1 MAKRNTQYRG
11 CDHLV
16 YALVTADTAA
26 AYTTGEVK
34 DLAVCKSVSRTFEQD
49 SATVYGDNQAKIITQ
64 SAGKVTKSFEVFAI
78 DPETL
83 AEITGQEL
91 LTVGSGENAKKMI
104 ITKSN
109 AVAPY
114 IAVGYALYDTDDDQT
129 PCEYVWCY
137 KAKAKMPEKT
147 SATIDDGTD
156 SQGQTLEMECVQT
169 IHNFEKVGT
178 GGGGAVDMA
187 SPNLGTGYDMSKWWE
202 KVITPDNAST
212 ELASA

>member
-1 MAKRNTQYRG
+1 MAKLNTQYRG
-11 CDHLV
+11 CAHLV
-16 YALVTADTAA
+16 YAKVTADTAE
-26 AYTTGEVK
+26 AYTTDEVK

-64 SAGKVTKSFEVFAI
+64 SAGKVTKSFEVFRI
-78 DPETL
+78 EPEVL
-83 AEITGQEL
+83 ADITGQSL
-91 LTVGSGENAKKMI
+91 LTIGSGENAKKMV

-114 IAVGYALYDTDDDQT
+114 IAVGYALYDTDDDEN

-137 KAKAKMPEKT
+137 KAKAKMPEKA
-147 SATIDDGTD
+147 SSTIDDGTD

-169 IHNFEKVGT
+169 IHKFTNGN
-178 GGGGAVDMA
+178 GGAVDMA
-187 SPNLGTGYDMSKWWE
+187 SPDLGAGYDMTKWWE

-212 ELASA
+212 ELATA